1 MRNLWIVV
9 LVALLLAMA
18 GAAHADAAT
27 DALRATVESLQK
39 QLTDALDRLKAL
51 EAAKPAAV
59 PAPAPEAKASWT
71 DKLLITAYAHFRYE
85 ARDNAV
91 GRFPNGPYAAW
102 PTAVSTPADEFLI
115 RRMYLNFIA
124 TPNSKTKI
132 VLALRRLGGSPQT
145 IDLESAFVEYAL
157 DDAWSVEFGRVYN
170 KFGWDTWE
178 SSSKRLVLDRFA
190 AGEGYGN
197 GGLRGL
203 YSNGPTDM
211 GMYITRKPWADYAP
225 KVHLGLFNGNFID
238 PENNG
243 NKAYSVDLRWDR
255 NDWHWG
261 LGWIDGDYTESY
273 SAAGQPTVTNTFD
286 RTMFGLYLRK
296 DPKPWGVQA
305 EWVDGK
311 LFGNDVTGW
320 YAQGSR
326 LVGDNGTAFV
336 RYEEYEPTDTPA
348 ITGDAFHAWRIG
360 YAYQVDKN
368 NELTFE
374 YMPARRGST
383 DVGQFGFQWQAGF

>member
-273 SAAGQPTVTNTFD
+273 SAAGQPTVTNTFA
-286 RTMFGLYLRK
+286 RTPSRGACRPSGLTGSCSATTSPAGTLRARAS
-296 DPKPWGVQA
+296 WA
-305 EWVDGK
+305 
-311 LFGNDVTGW
+311 T
-320 YAQGSR
+320 
-326 LVGDNGTAFV
+326 T
-336 RYEEYEPTDTPA
+336 
-348 ITGDAFHAWRIG
+348 
-360 YAYQVDKN
+360 
-368 NELTFE
+368 
-374 YMPARRGST
+374 ARRSCAMRST
-383 DVGQFGFQWQAGF
+383 SRPTRRPSPAMPSTPGASATRIRWTRTTS